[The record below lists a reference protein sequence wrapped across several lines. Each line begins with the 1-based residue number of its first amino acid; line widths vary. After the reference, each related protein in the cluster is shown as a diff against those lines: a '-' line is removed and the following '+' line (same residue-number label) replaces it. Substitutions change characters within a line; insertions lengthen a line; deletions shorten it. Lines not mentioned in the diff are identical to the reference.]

1 MSDEKFEEFL
11 QREAHTYNEPP
22 AHVPRDE
29 MFAAIVAARRAGAG
43 AHART
48 ARGPHVTRFA
58 WIGMAATL
66 VIGVA
71 IGKFAFTKHD
81 ASRDASASL
90 RHTDASASLPHTDA
104 SASLRHSDASA
115 SLTPADTSS
124 GSSYAQA
131 ATAQLA
137 RAEAL
142 LSAYDASGAN
152 AGVDKQLSTWAR
164 DILSNTRLLLDS
176 PAADDPSRRRL
187 LQDLE
192 LVLVQMVQRSPAA
205 GEADERSHI
214 DRSMERTQVLPRLR
228 SALPAGRNNGI

>member
-11 QREAHTYNEPP
+11 QREAKAYNEPP
-22 AHVPRDE
+22 ANVPCEE

-71 IGKFAFTKHD
+71 IGRFALTKQA
-81 ASRDASASL
+81 ASSVAL
-90 RHTDASASLPHTDA
+90 RHA
-104 SASLRHSDASA
+104 DASA
-115 SLTPADTSS
+115 SLTPMDTN
-124 GSSYAQA
+124 GGASYAEA

-205 GEADERSHI
+205 GEAEERSHI

>member
-11 QREAHTYNEPP
+11 QREAHAYNEPP
-22 AHVPRDE
+22 VNVPRDE
-29 MFAAIVAARRAGAG
+29 MFAAISAARAAGPK
-43 AHART
+43 T
-48 ARGPHVTRFA
+48 EDRGPNMSPWRRSPHFT

-71 IGKFAFTKHD
+71 IGRYAMTSKAPPAPAIT
-81 ASRDASASL
+81 ASRGDSSRGDSSRGDSSRGDA
-90 RHTDASASLPHTDA
+90 R
-104 SASLRHSDASA
+104 
-115 SLTPADTSS
+115 TPASSSDTA
-124 GSSYAQA
+124 GGSYARA
-131 ATAQLA
+131 ANTELA

-142 LSAYDASGAN
+142 LTAYGASGKD

-164 DILSNTRLLLDS
+164 DILANTRLLLDS

-205 GEADERSHI
+205 GAADERSHI

>member
-22 AHVPRDE
+22 ANVPHDE
-29 MFAAIVAARRAGAG
+29 MFAAITAARRAESAVPVRRVNG
-43 AHART
+43 
-48 ARGPHVTRFA
+48 TRVPRSA

-81 ASRDASASL
+81 ASRDAG
-90 RHTDASASLPHTDA
+90 
-104 SASLRHSDASA
+104 ASLRHSDASA
-115 SLTPADTSS
+115 SLTSADTSS

-205 GEADERSHI
+205 GEAEERSHI

>member
-1 MSDEKFEEFL
+1 MSDQMNDEKFEEFL
-11 QREAHTYNEPP
+11 HREAQSYNEPP
-22 AHVPRDE
+22 ANIPRDE
-29 MFAAIVAARRAGAG
+29 MFAAIAMVRAGRPKTEDRRP
-43 AHART
+43 RT
-48 ARGPHVTRFA
+48 PRIT
-58 WIGMAATL
+58 WIGMAAAL

-71 IGKFAFTKHD
+71 IGRFALTKQA
-81 ASRDASASL
+81 ASSVAL
-90 RHTDASASLPHTDA
+90 RHADA

-115 SLTPADTSS
+115 SLTPMDPNGGA
-124 GSSYAQA
+124 SYAQA

-205 GEADERSHI
+205 GEAEERSHI

>member
-11 QREAHTYNEPP
+11 QREAHAYNEPP
-22 AHVPRDE
+22 ANVPRDE
-29 MFAAIVAARRAGAG
+29 MFAAITSARRAESAAPARPANGA
-43 AHART
+43 RIP
-48 ARGPHVTRFA
+48 RYA

-71 IGKFAFTKHD
+71 IGRFAFIRQE
-81 ASRDASASL
+81 AS
-90 RHTDASASLPHTDA
+90 
-104 SASLRHSDASA
+104 SDASA
-115 SLTPADTSS
+115 SLARADT
-124 GSSYAQA
+124 GGRSSYAMA

-164 DILSNTRLLLDS
+164 DILANTRLLLDS

>member
-11 QREAHTYNEPP
+11 QREAHTYNEPL

-29 MFAAIVAARRAGAG
+29 MFAAITASRKPEAGSRKADDRR
-43 AHART
+43 RT
-48 ARGPHVTRFA
+48 ARGPLLTRFA

-71 IGKFAFTKHD
+71 IGRFALTKQA

-90 RHTDASASLPHTDA
+90 RHTDASASL
-104 SASLRHSDASA
+104 
-115 SLTPADTSS
+115 TPADTSS
-124 GSSYAQA
+124 GSSYGQA

-205 GEADERSHI
+205 GEAEERSHI

>member
-11 QREAHTYNEPP
+11 QREAHAYNEPP
-22 AHVPRDE
+22 VNVPRDE
-29 MFAAIVAARRAGAG
+29 MFAAITAARRAESAVPVRRVNG
-43 AHART
+43 
-48 ARGPHVTRFA
+48 TRVPRSV

-71 IGKFAFTKHD
+71 IGKFAFTKQAASSD
-81 ASRDASASL
+81 ASASLRRTDASASL
-90 RHTDASASLPHTDA
+90 RHTDAN
-104 SASLRHSDASA
+104 A
-115 SLTPADTSS
+115 SLTSADTSS

-205 GEADERSHI
+205 GEAEERSHI

>member
-1 MSDEKFEEFL
+1 GT
-11 QREAHTYNEPP
+11 R
-22 AHVPRDE
+22 VPRS
-29 MFAAIVAARRAGAG
+29 V
-43 AHART
+43 
-48 ARGPHVTRFA
+48 

-90 RHTDASASLPHTDA
+90 HHTDASG
-104 SASLRHSDASA
+104 

-205 GEADERSHI
+205 GEAEERSHI
-214 DRSMERTQVLPRLR
+214 DRSMEHTQVLPRLR
-228 SALPAGRNNGI
+228 SALPAGRNNGIWTGGRGG

>member
-11 QREAHTYNEPP
+11 QREAHAYNEPP
-22 AHVPRDE
+22 ANVPRDE
-29 MFAAIVAARRAGAG
+29 MFAAITSARRAESAAPARPANGA
-43 AHART
+43 RIP
-48 ARGPHVTRFA
+48 RYA

-71 IGKFAFTKHD
+71 IGRFAFIRQE
-81 ASRDASASL
+81 AS
-90 RHTDASASLPHTDA
+90 
-104 SASLRHSDASA
+104 SDASA
-115 SLTPADTSS
+115 SLARADT
-124 GSSYAQA
+124 GGRSSYAMA

-164 DILSNTRLLLDS
+164 DILANTRLLLDS

-205 GEADERSHI
+205 GAAEERSHI

>member
-11 QREAHTYNEPP
+11 QREAKAYNEPP
-22 AHVPRDE
+22 ANVPCEE

-71 IGKFAFTKHD
+71 IGRFALTKQA
-81 ASRDASASL
+81 ASSVALRHADASASP
-90 RHTDASASLPHTDA
+90 RHA
-104 SASLRHSDASA
+104 DASA
-115 SLTPADTSS
+115 SLTPMDTN
-124 GSSYAQA
+124 GGASYAEA

-205 GEADERSHI
+205 GEAEERSHI